1 MKLQIVFSRAA
12 AKELREQL
20 DLVAS
25 KNAAAARALSNDFGA
40 MLDLISEFPALH
52 EKYAGNL
59 RRSVLPR
66 WSLGIFYR
74 QKRQT
79 IFIAGIIDL
88 RRDPAAIRRRLGL
101 HESLAEFTPG
111 PVMTLPSSIS
121 FGIDHK
127 AGLPER
133 FNVAVPFI
141 DRHVAEGRGAKAAI
155 RTASETVTFAELA
168 ERVSRTGNALLA
180 LGLKPDDRLLMVVKD
195 CPAFFYL
202 FWGAIK
208 AGIVPVPP
216 NTLLRAPDYAYMI
229 EDSGCGLVVYSAE
242 FAGEIEPAL
251 KASPAQALMV
261 DAFLALMAK
270 ASDTLDACLAAPT
283 DDCFW
288 LYSSGSTG
296 RPKGA
301 VHAHRDMVV
310 TSELYGV
317 RVLGVTEYDISYS
330 AAKLFFAYGLGNGM
344 TFPLWVGGTAI
355 LDDRR
360 PTPDTSFETIER
372 FKPTLYYGVPALY
385 AAQLVALDKGKPD
398 LSSLRACVSAGEAL
412 PAEIF
417 RRWKEKTG
425 TIILDGIGSTE
436 ALHIFLGNRLDDYK
450 PGTSG
455 KPVRGYQ
462 ARILDEHGQPVP
474 RGERGR
480 LWIKAES
487 AAKYYWNKPEKTAE
501 TMIDGWLNTGDTYR
515 QDDEGYYIYDG
526 RSDDMLKVGGIWCS
540 PVEIENCLIGHGAV
554 LEAAIVGQ
562 ADENE
567 LIKPKAYI
575 VLKQADDAGQAL
587 TDELMALCKK
597 TLAPYKY
604 PRWVEYVPEL
614 PKTATGK
621 IQRFKL
627 RS

>member
-1 MKLQIVFSRAA
+1 MAT
-12 AKELREQL
+12 
-20 DLVAS
+20 
-25 KNAAAARALSNDFGA
+25 
-40 MLDLISEFPALH
+40 LISGISIDVSGDKPQFVFP
-52 EKYAGNL
+52 
-59 RRSVLPR
+59 
-66 WSLGIFYR
+66 
-74 QKRQT
+74 
-79 IFIAGIIDL
+79 
-88 RRDPAAIRRRLGL
+88 
-101 HESLAEFTPG
+101 
-111 PVMTLPSSIS
+111 PV
-121 FGIDHK
+121 
-127 AGLPER
+127 

-141 DRHVAEGRGAKAAI
+141 DRHIAEGRGGKVAI
-155 RTASETVTFAELA
+155 RTLTEDVTYAQLA
-168 ERVSRTGNALLA
+168 ERANRAGNALLA
-180 LGLKPDDRLLMVVKD
+180 LGLKPGDRMLMVVKD

-216 NTLLRAPDYAYMI
+216 NTLLRASDYAYMF
-229 EDSGCGLVVYSAE
+229 EDSGCGLVVYSQE

-251 KASPAQALMV
+251 EQVPVKALTV
-261 DAFLALMAK
+261 DAFAQRMAA
-270 ASDTLDACLAAPT
+270 ASDRLEARLAAPT

-301 VHAHRDMVV
+301 VHLQRDMVV

-317 RVLGVTEYDISYS
+317 RVLGVRESDISFS

-344 TFPLWVGGTAI
+344 TFPLWTGGMAI

-360 PTPDTSFETIER
+360 PTPDTTFEIIER

-385 AAQLVALDKGKPD
+385 AAQLVALDKGARD
-398 LSSLRACVSAGEAL
+398 FSSVRACVSAGEAL

-425 TIILDGIGSTE
+425 TVILDGIGSTE
-436 ALHIFLGNRLDDYK
+436 ALHIFIANSLADHR

-455 KPVRGYQ
+455 RPVPGYE
-462 ARILDEHGQPVP
+462 ARILDEDGKPVP
-474 RGERGR
+474 QGESGR
-480 LWIKAES
+480 LWIRAES

-501 TMIDGWLNTGDTYR
+501 TMVDGWLNTGDTYR
-515 QDDEGYYIYDG
+515 QDADGYFIYDG

-540 PVEIENCLIGHGAV
+540 PVEIENCLIGHVAV
-554 LEAAIVGQ
+554 LEAAIVGME
-562 ADENE
+562 DENE
-567 LIKPKAYI
+567 LVKPKAYV
-575 VLKQADDAGQAL
+575 VLKPGLDAGEAL
-587 TDELMALCKK
+587 TAELMSLCRS

-604 PRWVEYVPEL
+604 PRWVEYVAEL

-627 RS
+627 RA

>member
-1 MKLQIVFSRAA
+1 
-12 AKELREQL
+12 
-20 DLVAS
+20 
-25 KNAAAARALSNDFGA
+25 
-40 MLDLISEFPALH
+40 
-52 EKYAGNL
+52 
-59 RRSVLPR
+59 
-66 WSLGIFYR
+66 
-74 QKRQT
+74 
-79 IFIAGIIDL
+79 
-88 RRDPAAIRRRLGL
+88 
-101 HESLAEFTPG
+101 
-111 PVMTLPSSIS
+111 MTLPSAIS
-121 FGIDHK
+121 FGSDFRVK
-127 AGLPER
+127 LPDR

-141 DRHVAEGRGAKAAI
+141 DRHAGEGRGAKPAI
-155 RTASETVTFAELA
+155 RTMHETVTYAELA
-168 ERVSRTGNALLA
+168 ERVNRAGNALLA
-180 LGLKPDDRLLMVVKD
+180 LGLRPGDRLLMVVKD

-216 NTLLRAPDYAYMI
+216 NTLLRAPDYAYMF
-229 EDSGCGLVVYSAE
+229 EDSGCKLVVYSSE

-251 KASPAQALMV
+251 KQVPVKALTV
-261 DAFLALMAK
+261 DAFLAEIAK
-270 ASDTLDACLAAPT
+270 ASPALEARLASPD

-301 VHAHRDMVV
+301 VHAQRDMVV

-317 RVLGVTEYDISYS
+317 RVLGVTEKDINYS

-344 TFPLWVGGTAI
+344 TFPLWTGGTAI

-360 PTPDTSFETIER
+360 PTPDITFENIEKY
-372 FKPTLYYGVPALY
+372 KPTLYYGVPTLY
-385 AAQLVALDKGKPD
+385 AAQLASLDARPRD

-412 PAEIF
+412 PADMF
-417 RRWKEKTG
+417 RRWREKTG
-425 TIILDGIGSTE
+425 TVILDGIGSTE
-436 ALHIFLGNRLDDYK
+436 ALHIFIGNRLDDYR

-455 KPVRGYQ
+455 RPVPGYEVRVLDENGKPV
-462 ARILDEHGQPVP
+462 PK
-474 RGERGR
+474 GESGR
-480 LWIKAES
+480 LWIRAES

-501 TMIDGWLNTGDTYR
+501 TMVGGWLNTGDTYR
-515 QDDEGYYIYDG
+515 EDPDGYLIYDG

-540 PVEIENCLIGHGAV
+540 PVEIENCLVGHPAV
-554 LEAAIVGQ
+554 LEAAVVGH
-562 ADENE
+562 ADADA
-567 LIKPKAYI
+567 LIKPKAI
-575 VLKQADDAGQAL
+575 VVLKQAGGDDAAL